1 MLERVLP
8 GLGHVQNIH
17 PLFVHFPIALLLAAA
32 LLYLIAWIGRL
43 EMIKWTAF
51 WVLMLGAIGTAAAL
65 ATGWYAGPG
74 VMISASVREHLL
86 RHHMQIMIAT
96 SLLTAGLAIWAI
108 AARPM
113 PRRGRI
119 IFMLGLLAV
128 VVLISIGADLG
139 SEMVYGYNAGGDA
152 CPQPIE
158 LNH

>member
-1 MLERVLP
+1 VLERFLP

-17 PLFVHFPIALLLAAA
+17 PLFVHFPVALLLTAS
-32 LLYLIAWIGRL
+32 LFYLIAWIGGH
-43 EMIKWTAF
+43 EAIKWTAF
-51 WVLMLGAIGTAAAL
+51 WVLILGAISAAAAL
-65 ATGWYAGPG
+65 ATGLYAGPG
-74 VMISASVREHLL
+74 VMISESVREQLL
-86 RHHMQIMIAT
+86 RHHMRIMIAM
-96 SLLTAGLAIWAI
+96 SVLTGILAIWAI

-113 PRRGRI
+113 PLRGRI
-119 IFMLGLLAV
+119 IFMLGLLVV

>member
-1 MLERVLP
+1 VLERLLP

-17 PLFVHFPIALLLAAA
+17 PLFVHFPIALLITAA
-32 LLYLIAWIGRL
+32 LFYLIAWIGGHESIR
-43 EMIKWTAF
+43 WTAF
-51 WVLMLGAIGTAAAL
+51 WILMVGTIGAGAAL
-65 ATGWYAGPG
+65 ATGLYAGPG
-74 VMISASVREHLL
+74 VMISESVREHLL
-86 RHHMQIMIAT
+86 RRHMRIMIAT
-96 SLLTAGLAIWAI
+96 SVLTGILAIWAI

-113 PRRGRI
+113 PLRGRI
-119 IFMLGLLAV
+119 IFLLGLLAV

>member
-1 MLERVLP
+1 MFERLLP

-32 LLYLIAWIGRL
+32 LFYLFAWIGGY
-43 EMIKWTAF
+43 ESIKWSAF
-51 WVLMLGAIGTAAAL
+51 WSLILGTISAGAAV
-65 ATGWYAGPG
+65 ATGLYGGPG
-74 VMISASVREHLL
+74 VMISESVREHLL
-86 RHHMQIMIAT
+86 RHHMRIMIAT
-96 SLLTAGLAIWAI
+96 SVLTGILAIWAI

-113 PRRGRI
+113 PLRGRI
-119 IFMLGLLAV
+119 VFMLGLLAV
-128 VVLISIGADLG
+128 IVLISIGADIG

>member
-1 MLERVLP
+1 MLP

-17 PLFVHFPIALLLAAA
+17 PLFVHFPIALLLTGA
-32 LLYLIAWIGRL
+32 LFYLIAWIGGR
-43 EMIKWTAF
+43 EPIEWTAF
-51 WVLMLGAIGTAAAL
+51 WVLMLGAIGAAAAV
-65 ATGWYAGPG
+65 ATGLYAGPG
-74 VMISASVREHLL
+74 VMISESVREHLL
-86 RHHMQIMIAT
+86 RHHMRIMIVT
-96 SLLTAGLAIWAI
+96 SLVTGILAIWAI

-113 PRRGRI
+113 PLRGRI

-152 CPQPIE
+152 CSQPIE